1 MLDGTK
7 WAGAH
12 ILAALSHVGLAIT
25 GLFFFVFGYKGFD
38 APFEKA
44 AVLPWATIPCV
55 RPETP
60 TYQYLCDSLRY

>member
-1 MLDGTK
+1 MLDDTK

-12 ILAALSHVGLAIT
+12 ILAALSHGGLALT

-44 AVLPWATIPCV
+44 AMLPWATIPCV
-55 RPETP
+55 RPEAHA
-60 TYQYLCDSLRY
+60 YQHLCYPGRY